1 MNILFVIENYLP
13 HIGGVEVVF
22 KNLAEG
28 LVKRGHTATI
38 ITHRLKGTAT
48 EETIN
53 GVKVKR
59 ISCLGSRY
67 LFTFL
72 SIPAAI
78 SAARKAD
85 LVHTT
90 TFNGFFPAW
99 LAAKLSGK
107 PLVATIHEVWIGK
120 WREYADFGWLSATL
134 HDLVERLIYLLP
146 AVDKYVAVSNST
158 RKQLLQIGKK
168 ENRIITVYNGVD
180 YNYFNPKKYDG
191 SKIRKKYALQ
201 KSYVM
206 LVYGR
211 PGPSKGIEY
220 AITAMKEIGQ
230 KLPAAKMLLML
241 SRDKQYAGKYKQLLQ
256 LISKLGLNGKIIDVE
271 PVPHSELPNYIKAA
285 DCVIVPSISEG
296 FGYVAAEAAAM
307 GKPIVASNTTSLPE
321 VVSGK
326 HILVQPKS
334 SREIAD
340 AVTSIHSGKYHKT
353 PLKRFTIEENVRSYL
368 SLYGTLVK
376 GASKRTLLSIGR
388 KV

>member
-22 KNLAEG
+22 RNLAEG
-28 LVKRGHTATI
+28 LVRKGHTATI
-38 ITHRLKGTAT
+38 ITHRMKGAAS

-99 LAAKLSGK
+99 IAAKINRK

-120 WREYADFGWLSATL
+120 WREYTDFGFLKSPL
-134 HDLVERLIYLLP
+134 HDFIERLIYWLP
-146 AVDKYVAVSNST
+146 FVDKYVAVSNST
-158 RKQLLQIGKK
+158 RKQLLRIGKSEK
-168 ENRIITVYNGVD
+168 KTATIYNGVD
-180 YNYFNPKKYDG
+180 YDHFNPKKHNG
-191 SKIRKKYALQ
+191 EKIRKKYSLQ
-201 KSYVM
+201 QNYVL

-211 PGPSKGIEY
+211 PGASKGIEY
-220 AITAMKEIGQ
+220 AIAAMKEISQ
-230 KLPAAKMLLML
+230 KLLAAKMLLML

-256 LISKLGLNGKIIDVE
+256 LISKLGLNGKITSIE
-271 PVPHSELPNYIKAA
+271 PVPHSELPSYIKAA

-296 FGYVAAEAAAM
+296 FGYTAAEAAAM

-326 HILVQPKS
+326 HILVEPKNS
-334 SREIAD
+334 KEIAD
-340 AVTSIHSGKYHKT
+340 AVVNMFHGKCHKT
-353 PLKRFTIEENVRSYL
+353 KLRKFTIEENVRSYL
-368 SLYGTLVK
+368 SVYGTLVE
-376 GASKRTLLSIGR
+376 GAAKRTLRSIGR
-388 KV
+388 NV